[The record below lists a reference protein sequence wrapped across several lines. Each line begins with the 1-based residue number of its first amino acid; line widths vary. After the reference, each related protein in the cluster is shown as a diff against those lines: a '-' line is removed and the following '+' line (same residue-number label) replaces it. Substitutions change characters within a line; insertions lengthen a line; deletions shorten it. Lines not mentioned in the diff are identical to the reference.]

1 MKKQFMNDLQVIYDE
16 LQIRQSILNSYYN
29 VLKSSHP
36 ESKLLV
42 DDFLKIVGLKSN
54 KENTLV
60 ALNRVINLREDSLS
74 EALKKLNLTE
84 TEIFHKKEQ
93 AYLFVSRFYIDRFES
108 FMIWM
113 REKSLLNEFYWTII
127 QGVHAI
133 GIAMSGWQSSWTS
146 HIINGVNRELFQ
158 LFNGDEG
165 KIFQKLQNESL
176 LDLNQ
181 YNSIGDR
188 CYSVLIKD
196 HNGNY
201 KSISYKEAF
210 SDEVN
215 NIVDTLDIVIDSLSE
230 KVDTVFNQKEYWI
243 DYLKALKNAFNHI
256 DKDELIEY
264 WAKVDECWMAITSPI
279 QLGHPLEY
287 YEDHYRKA
295 VALEWDLRIVNPS
308 LNSNSNTKDNI
319 KKFSLSMAENMG
331 EDAVRI
337 IKNNIIQIDKVQLYI
352 GRPMFFYGAEFN
364 GLFSAQVVP
373 NDEFVSTKL
382 GKKIFAYS
390 DFVLDSKRA
399 KPTMKLSVEFFGEE
413 FILNQKEFTSI
424 ETDLWHKIYDI
435 TTIGHEF
442 GHILWID
449 NNTESSMNKSGQF
462 KNIEEFKAT
471 VGGLMAFFI
480 NDKKSFREYIIND
493 IVTRAVGLMA
503 WREVGEVQPY
513 YCEGLIHLDI
523 LFESKVIT
531 FDKTIKIDY
540 SKYKKMRKLY
550 SKAYIKLVNHYIDKK
565 DANIY
570 LSDYAFKYNGIYL
583 PKNEMVRYFVEKYYE
598 RYQEIGQVTVDV

>member
-1 MKKQFMNDLQVIYDE
+1 MNDLQIIYDE
-16 LQIRQSILNSYYN
+16 LQIRQSLLNSYYN
-29 VLKSSHP
+29 ILNSSHK
-36 ESKLLV
+36 EAQLLV
-42 DDFLKIVGLKSN
+42 NDFLKIVGLKEN
-54 KENTLV
+54 KENILV
-60 ALNRVINLREDSLS
+60 ALNRVIGLREDSLS

-84 TEIFHKKEQ
+84 DEKFHKKEQ
-93 AYLFVSRFYIDRFES
+93 AYLFVSRFYINEFEN

-127 QGVHAI
+127 QGVHAV

-158 LFNGDEG
+158 LFNGDEE
-165 KIFQKLQNESL
+165 KIFQKLQDDSL

-181 YNSIGDR
+181 YNDVGDR

-196 HNGNY
+196 HMGNY
-201 KSISYKEAF
+201 KSVSYKEAF

-215 NIVDTLDIVIDSLSE
+215 NIVNTLDVVIDSLSE
-230 KVDTVFNQKEYWI
+230 KVDTVFNQKEQWI
-243 DYLKALKNAFNHI
+243 NYLLAIKNAFNHI
-256 DKDELIEY
+256 NKDELIEY

-295 VALEWDLRIVNPS
+295 VALEWDLRIINPS

-319 KKFSLSMAENMG
+319 KKFALSMAENIG
-331 EDAVRI
+331 EDALKI
-337 IKNNIIQIDKVQLYI
+337 IENNIIQVDKVQLYI

-373 NDEFVSTKL
+373 NDESVSSKL

-390 DFVLDSKRA
+390 DFVLESKKA
-399 KPTMKLSVEFFGEE
+399 KPTMKLSVEFFEKE
-413 FILNQKEFTSI
+413 FILNQKDFISRETS
-424 ETDLWHKIYDI
+424 LWHKIYDI

-449 NNTESSMNKSGQF
+449 NTTETSMNKSGQF

-471 VGGLMAFFI
+471 VGGLMAFFA
-480 NDKKSFREYIIND
+480 NDEKPLREHIIND

-513 YCEGLIHLDI
+513 YCEGLMHLDI
-523 LFESKVIT
+523 LFQSKVIKFT
-531 FDKTIKIDY
+531 KTIEIDY
-540 SKYKKMRKLY
+540 SQYKKMRKLY
-550 SKAYIKLVNHYIDKK
+550 TKAYMKLVHHYIDKK

-570 LSDYAFKYNGIYL
+570 LSDYAFKYNGVYL
-583 PKNEMVRYFVEKYYE
+583 PKNEVVRSFVEKYYE
-598 RYQEIGQVTVDV
+598 RYQEIGQVTVKI